1 MCPCKR
7 IKIRLPALPFELG
20 AMTERSSRIEGF
32 YKLPIAERVR
42 IVKEFGGLTDDE
54 ARALTGTGVDVSIP
68 DRMVENAV
76 GAFPLPLGIAMNF
89 TINGRDYLVP
99 MAIEEPSVIAAA
111 SNAAKMAR
119 QKGGFRTSSTDP
131 VMIGQVQVTGLK
143 DPESASRKLLERKAD
158 ILKLAN
164 AQDPML
170 IKLGG
175 GARDVEVRV
184 INTLGGPNVIV
195 HILVDVRDAMG
206 ANAVN
211 TMAEATAPLIEEIS
225 GGRVYLRIL
234 SNLAVHRLARAQAI
248 WSKDAIG
255 GPDVVE
261 GVIEAYLFAEADPF
275 RCATHNKGVM
285 NGIDAV
291 ILATGNDTRA
301 IEAGAHSYAARTGAY
316 KPLTRFERTPDG
328 DLVGTIE
335 LPMAVGLVGGAT
347 KVHPTA
353 KACVKLLGVKTAQE
367 LGEIVAS
374 VGLAQNFA
382 ALRALATVGIQK
394 GHMTLHAKN
403 IVMSVGCPP
412 ELVDEVVRTIV
423 EEKKIRMD
431 RAQEVIA
438 ELKRKRG
445 MT

>member
-1 MCPCKR
+1 MP
-7 IKIRLPALPFELG
+7 I
-20 AMTERSSRIEGF
+20 TER
-32 YKLPIAERVR
+32 LR
-42 IVKEFGGLTDDE
+42 IVRDFGGLTQEE
-54 ARALTGTGVDVSIP
+54 ANALTGADFDASIP

-76 GAFPLPLGIAMNF
+76 GVFPLPLGIATNF
-89 TINGRDYLVP
+89 TINGHDYLVP
-99 MAIEEPSVIAAA
+99 MAIEEPSVVAAA

-119 QKGGFRTSSTDP
+119 DRGGFRASSTDP
-131 VMIGQVQVTGLK
+131 IMIGQVQVTGVE
-143 DPESASRKLLERKAD
+143 DPEAAKKKLLEKKHD
-158 ILKLAN
+158 IIRLAN

-170 IKLGG
+170 VKLGG
-175 GARDVEVRV
+175 GARDVEVR
-184 INTLGGPNVIV
+184 IIQTLEGPNVVV
-195 HILVDVRDAMG
+195 HLLVDVRDAMG

-211 TMAEATAPLIEEIS
+211 TMAEATAHLIEEIS
-225 GGRVYLRIL
+225 GGKVYLRIL
-234 SNLAVHRLARAQAI
+234 SNLAVYRLARAQAV

-261 GVIEAYLFAEADPF
+261 GVLEAYMFAEADPF

-291 ILATGNDTRA
+291 VLATGNDTRA

-316 KPLTRFERTPDG
+316 KPLTRFERTPEG
-328 DLVGTIE
+328 DLLGSIE
-335 LPMAVGLVGGAT
+335 VPMAVGLVGGAT

-353 KACVKLLGVKTAQE
+353 KACVRLLGVKNAQE

-412 ELVDEVVRTIV
+412 ELVDEVVKILV
-423 EEKKIRMD
+423 AEKKIRMD

-445 MT
+445 LI